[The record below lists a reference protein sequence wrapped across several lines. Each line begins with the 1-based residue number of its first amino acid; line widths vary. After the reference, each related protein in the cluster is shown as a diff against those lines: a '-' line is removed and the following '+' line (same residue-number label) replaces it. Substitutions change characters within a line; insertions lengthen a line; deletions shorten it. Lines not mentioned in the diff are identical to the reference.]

1 MHPNL
6 RKIFLGVRRIPSR
19 QEYKFAMLRVEF
31 ALLIVFVCAFYV
43 ALDLVNGMFRFLQW
57 YGVLLMI
64 SLVSVYL
71 NRRGLYMAS
80 SLLILIPINIIIFLF
95 ADVDHPQGGV
105 YFFFMCISVAGLI
118 LFSKASKPLQ
128 LFFGVLPVA
137 LGFAARLW
145 DFNIID
151 PPSQDPTIMQINF
164 FANFSIGLLTSV
176 LIIQFLIKRNHESEL
191 SLIAGEQAITKTSDA
206 LKKSETRYAMAL
218 LGSRAGIYEWD
229 VRRNRV
235 DVSDLWKSL
244 LGYSPS
250 EMLDVRLESFLEM
263 VHPDDKERTSAAVM
277 NYVKNH
283 LPYNNEVRLRTK
295 DGSYRWFQDS
305 GVGRTDAEGNL
316 QVVIGSIIDIH
327 ERKEAE
333 DKIRLQNELL
343 GKANKELD
351 YFVYSVSHDLRAPL
365 SSILGLTSIYPM
377 AATPH
382 EKDEIIRMISD
393 RAHVLDDFIR
403 EVLDYSRNSRL
414 ELKLQPTLLWE
425 VVDELLQGLAYMEG
439 YSAIDFRVDIPS
451 DLTVETDRERLKVIL
466 SNLLTNA
473 IHYRDGGK
481 ASYIAIRAKR
491 NNHSWA
497 LEVQDNGIG
506 IRDEHLGRVFDM
518 FYKAHITS
526 RGSGLGLYIA
536 NESAHRLKGN
546 LEVESVYGQG
556 STFRLIVGVI

>member
-1 MHPNL
+1 MHHTF
-6 RKIFLGVRRIPSR
+6 RKLFLGAKRIPSR

-31 ALLIVFVCAFYV
+31 ALLIVFVSAFYV
-43 ALDLVNGMFRFLQW
+43 VLNFVNGMRSFLPW
-57 YGVLLMI
+57 YGVMLSIAIVALL
-64 SLVSVYL
+64 L
-71 NRRGLYMAS
+71 NRRGNYLAAS
-80 SLLILIPINIIIFLF
+80 LFILTTVNIVIFLF

-105 YFFFMCISVAGLI
+105 YFFFMSASVAGLI
-118 LFSKASKPLQ
+118 LFSHASLPLQ

-137 LGFAARLW
+137 LGLVARLW
-145 DFNIID
+145 DFNLIN
-151 PPSQDPTIMQINF
+151 PPSQDPVVIQINF

-191 SLIAGEQAITKTSDA
+191 SLIAGEQAISKTSDA
-206 LKKSETRYAMAL
+206 LKKSETRYAMAMQ
-218 LGSRAGIYEWD
+218 GSRAGIYEWD
-229 VRRNRV
+229 VRRNHV

-250 EMLDVRLESFLEM
+250 EMMDVRLETFLEM
-263 VHPDDKERTSAAVM
+263 VHPDDKERASASVM
-277 NYVKNH
+277 NHVKNH

-295 DGSYRWFQDS
+295 DGSFRWFQDA
-305 GVGRTDAEGNL
+305 GVGRSDAEGNL

-377 AATPH
+377 AASPH

-425 VVDELLQGLAYMEG
+425 VVDELLQGLAHMEG

-473 IHYRDGGK
+473 IHYRDLGK
-481 ASYIAIRAKR
+481 TSYIAIRAKR
-491 NNHSWA
+491 SDHAWA

-506 IRDEHLGRVFDM
+506 IRDEHQGRVFDM
-518 FYKAHITS
+518 FYKAHLTS

-556 STFRLIVGVI
+556 STFRLVVGAA

>member
-1 MHPNL
+1 MHATLRNL
-6 RKIFLGVRRIPSR
+6 LLGAKRIPSR
-19 QEYKFAMLRVEF
+19 QDYKFAMLRVEF
-31 ALLIVFVCAFYV
+31 ALLIVFVSAFYV
-43 ALDLVNGMFRFLQW
+43 GLDIINGMYRFLPW
-57 YGVLLMI
+57 YGLMLMI
-64 SLVSVYL
+64 AVISVYL
-71 NRRGLYMAS
+71 NRRGHYTAAS
-80 SLLILIPINIIIFLF
+80 LFILVTVNIVVFLF

-105 YFFFMCISVAGLI
+105 YFFFMSTSVAGLI
-118 LFSKASKPLQ
+118 LFSQARIALQ
-128 LFFGVLPVA
+128 LFFGILPVA
-137 LGFAARLW
+137 LGFVARLW
-145 DFNIID
+145 DFNLID
-151 PPSQDPTIMQINF
+151 PPSQDPVVIQINF

-191 SLIAGEQAITKTSDA
+191 SLIAGEQAISKTSDA

-218 LGSRAGIYEWD
+218 QGNRAGIYEWD
-229 VRRNRV
+229 VHRNHV

-250 EMLDVRLESFLEM
+250 EMMDVRLETFLEM
-263 VHPDDKERTSAAVM
+263 VHPDDKERTSASVM
-277 NYVKNH
+277 NHVKNH
-283 LPYNNEVRLRTK
+283 LPYSNEVRLRTK

-305 GVGRTDAEGNL
+305 GVGKSDAQGNL
-316 QVVIGSIIDIH
+316 QVVIGSIVDIH

-333 DKIRLQNELL
+333 DKIKLQNELL

-377 AATPH
+377 AASPH

-425 VVDELLQGLAYMEG
+425 VVDELLQGLAHMEG

-451 DLTVETDRERLKVIL
+451 ELTVETDRERLKVIL

-473 IHYRDGGK
+473 IHYRDAGK
-481 ASYIAIRAKR
+481 PSYIAIRARR
-491 NNHSWA
+491 NTHSWA

-506 IRDEHLGRVFDM
+506 IRDEHQGRVFDM
-518 FYKAHITS
+518 FYKAHINS

-556 STFRLIVGVI
+556 STFRLVVGVA

>member
-1 MHPNL
+1 MHPTL
-6 RKIFLGVRRIPSR
+6 RKLFLGAKRIPSR

-31 ALLIVFVCAFYV
+31 AFLIVFVSAFYIG
-43 ALDLVNGMFRFLQW
+43 LDIINGMLGFLPW
-57 YGVLLMI
+57 YVVMLTI
-64 SLVSVYL
+64 AVVSVYL
-71 NRRGLYMAS
+71 NRRGHYMAA
-80 SLLILIPINIIIFLF
+80 SLFILIPINIVIFLF

-105 YFFFMCISVAGLI
+105 YFFFMSISVAGLI
-118 LFSKASKPLQ
+118 LFSKASIPLQ

-137 LGFAARLW
+137 LGFVARLW
-145 DFNIID
+145 DFNLID
-151 PPSQDPTIMQINF
+151 PPSQDPTIIQINF

-176 LIIQFLIKRNHESEL
+176 LIIQFLIRRNHESEL
-191 SLIAGEQAITKTSDA
+191 SLTAGEQAITKTSEA

-218 LGSRAGIYEWD
+218 QGSRAGIYEWD
-229 VRRNRV
+229 VRHNHV

-250 EMLDVRLESFLEM
+250 EMLNVRLGSFMEM
-263 VHPDDKERTSAAVM
+263 VHPDDKERTSASVM
-277 NYVKNH
+277 NNVKNQ

-295 DGSYRWFQDS
+295 DGSYRWFQDA
-305 GVGRTDAEGNL
+305 GVGRSDAEGNL
-316 QVVIGSIIDIH
+316 QMVIGSIIDIH

-333 DKIRLQNELL
+333 DKIRLQNDLL

-377 AATPH
+377 ATSPH

-425 VVDELLQGLAYMEG
+425 VVDELLQGLAHMEG

-481 ASYIAIRAKR
+481 KSYIAIRAKR
-491 NNHSWA
+491 NTNSWA
-497 LEVQDNGIG
+497 IEVQDNGIG
-506 IRDEHLGRVFDM
+506 IRNEHLGRVFDM

-556 STFRLIVGVI
+556 STFRLVVGPN